1 MNMKL
6 YRKKSLGCQQENA
19 ATIGGLVLLFSV
31 FVLSLALFVSSVHG
45 AEYSAREVMEMVD
58 ARDDGDRSIA
68 DMQMVLFDRNNSQRI
83 RVIRSFGIDKGEDR
97 YNLMFFLSPAD
108 VKGTGFLTYDYEAE
122 GKDDD
127 QWLYLPALR
136 KTKRI
141 ASSDK
146 SGSFMGSDF
155 SYSDLTKRR
164 VDDYTYTFY
173 KNQAEVS
180 VYGKQCWVIESV
192 PKNSKIIKETGY
204 SRSILF
210 VRQDNM
216 MVVRAIYH
224 VNDGGDLKYFDV
236 KKMEEIDGIW
246 TALEIHMTRKKG
258 SQTVHRTILTL
269 TNVQYN
275 QDSVD
280 ETLFTTR
287 HLEKGL

>member
-1 MNMKL
+1 MKL

>member
-1 MNMKL
+1 MEIDL
-6 YRKKSLGCQQENA
+6 FKKGFLNSPHWAL
-19 ATIGGLVLLFSV
+19 TIKAKQILLF
-31 FVLSLALFVSSVHG
+31 VLVGLLFFLSSAAYG
-45 AEYSAREVMEMVD
+45 ADYSATEIMEMVD

-68 DMQMVLFDRNNSQRI
+68 DMQMVLFDRQDTQR
-83 RVIRSFGIDKGEDR
+83 RRSIRSFGIDKGEDR
-97 YNLMFFLSPAD
+97 YNLMFFHSPAD

-122 GKDDD
+122 VKDDD

-155 SYSDLTKRR
+155 SYSDLTKKRLN
-164 VDDYTYTFY
+164 DYTYTFH
-173 KNQAEVS
+173 KKQAEVP

-192 PKNSKIIKETGY
+192 PRNAKIIKETGY
-204 SRSILF
+204 TRSILF

-216 MVVRAIYH
+216 MVVRAINY
-224 VNDGGDLKYFDV
+224 VKDGGYLKYFDV
-236 KKMEEIDGIW
+236 KKMEEIDNIW
-246 TALEIHMTRKKG
+246 TGLEIHMTRKKG

-269 TNVQYN
+269 TNVKYN

-287 HLEKGL
+287 RLEKGL

>member
-1 MNMKL
+1 MKTNL
-6 YRKKSLGCQQENA
+6 FKNGLLKSNHWALTIKERQIFLLIFVGLFFFLSTIA
-19 ATIGGLVLLFSV
+19 A
-31 FVLSLALFVSSVHG
+31 HG
-45 AEYSAREVMEMVD
+45 ADYSAREIMEMVD

-68 DMQMVLFDRNNSQRI
+68 DMQMVLFDRQNTQRS
-83 RVIRSFGIDKGEDR
+83 RSIRSFGIDKGEDR
-97 YNLMFFLSPAD
+97 YNLMFFHSPAD

-155 SYSDLTKRR
+155 SYSDLTKNRLN
-164 VDDYTYTFY
+164 DYTYTFH
-173 KNQAEVS
+173 KKQAEVS

-192 PKNSKIIKETGY
+192 PKNAKIIKETGY
-204 SRSILF
+204 TRSILF

-216 MVVRAIYH
+216 MVVRAINY
-224 VNDGGDLKYFDV
+224 VKDGGYLKYFDV
-236 KKMEEIDGIW
+236 KKMEQIDNIW
-246 TALEIHMTRKKG
+246 TGLEIHMTRKKG
-258 SQTVHRTILTL
+258 PQTVHRTILTL
-269 TNVQYN
+269 TNVKYN

-287 HLEKGL
+287 RLEKGL

>member
-1 MNMKL
+1 MPTT
-6 YRKKSLGCQQENA
+6 SA
-19 ATIGGLVLLFSV
+19 
-31 FVLSLALFVSSVHG
+31 HG
-45 AEYSAREVMEMVD
+45 VEYSAREIMEMVD
-58 ARDDGDRSIA
+58 GRDDGDRSIA
-68 DMQMVLFDRNNSQRI
+68 DMQMVLFDRHNSQRH
-83 RVIRSFGIDKGEDR
+83 RSIRSFGIDKGEDR
-97 YNLMFFLSPAD
+97 YNLMFFHSPAD
-108 VKGTGFLTYDYEAE
+108 VKGTGFMTYDYEAD

-155 SYSDLTKRR
+155 SYSDLTKKRLN
-164 VDDYTYTFY
+164 DYTYTFH
-173 KNQAEVS
+173 KKQAEAL
-180 VYGKQCWVIESV
+180 VYGMQCWVIESV
-192 PKNSKIIKETGY
+192 PKNAKIIKETGY
-204 SRSILF
+204 TRSILF

-216 MVVRAIYH
+216 MVVRAIYY
-224 VNDGGDLKYFDV
+224 VKDGGDLKYFDV
-236 KKMEEIDGIW
+236 KKMEKIDDIW

-269 TNVQYN
+269 TNVKYN

-287 HLEKGL
+287 RLEKGL